1 METLSAFFSVSTLF
15 VLLAALL
22 DILANLLLARSGGFR
37 RKLIG
42 LLALTAVGAAFY
54 CLSLA
59 VRHMD
64 LAVAYAL
71 WGSFGILGTS
81 LGGWIFFRQR
91 LRPVAFV
98 GMAVLIAGMLLL
110 RLG

>member
-1 METLSAFFSVSTLF
+1 MDRLADFFTASTAF
-15 VLLAALL
+15 VLLAAVL
-22 DILANLLLARSGGFR
+22 DILANLLLARSHGFR
-37 RKLIG
+37 RKLMG
-42 LLALTAVGAAFY
+42 LAALTLAGGAFY
-54 CLSLA
+54 ALSLA

-91 LRPVAFV
+91 LRPVAFL
-98 GMAVLIAGMLLL
+98 GIGVLITGMLLL
-110 RLG
+110 RFG